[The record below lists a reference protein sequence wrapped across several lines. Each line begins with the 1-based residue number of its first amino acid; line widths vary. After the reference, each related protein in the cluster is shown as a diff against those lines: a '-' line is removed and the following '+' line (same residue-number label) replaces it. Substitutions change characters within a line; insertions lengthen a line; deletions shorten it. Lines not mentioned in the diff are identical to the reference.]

1 MSESFDSRDILAN
14 PTTIE
19 STTSSPVVVAD
30 AITTET
36 LFDGFTVMGGVD
48 SDSSS
53 SSIAMVVRDST
64 DALTLSNNTIQS
76 ADAQDGADGLD
87 GSNGV
92 DGGDGSDGA
101 ISKAVKPKSV
111 MMLVLDLGG
120 AGGNN
125 SVQT

>member
-53 SSIAMVVRDST
+53 SSIAVVVRDST
-64 DALTLSNNTIQS
+64 DSLTLSNNTIQS

-92 DGGDGSDGA
+92 EEEWCRWS
-101 ISKAVKPKSV
+101 I
-111 MMLVLDLGG
+111 
-120 AGGNN
+120 
-125 SVQT
+125 